1 MSEPGYTRYTL
12 RLAGEATADDL
23 EIRDLLAAL
32 QTAGWEEGDDGHTV
46 RFWLAQESASGPALR
61 PVLDQLR
68 EHGTLTSAAQ
78 EAGWQD
84 GWRRFHRPVVEGT
97 VRVRPPWYPPEPGLL
112 DVVIDTG
119 MAFGTG
125 SHFTTRL
132 CLRALQDLPRG
143 ALVDIGTG
151 SGVLALSALRLGF
164 APVWAMDNDPLSVE
178 SCLRNAT
185 ANGLEPHVLLG
196 DVTDPGLHLPP
207 AEVAVANL
215 LQGPILELARRLEA
229 ADAAA
234 WAPPRLLL
242 SGLLVEQGDEV
253 LAALGGYRLVRRDVS
268 NGWLLL
274 DLARKA

>member
-1 MSEPGYTRYTL
+1 VSEPEYLRYTL
-12 RLAGEATADDL
+12 RLAGEATTDDVV
-23 EIRDLLAAL
+23 IRDLLAAL
-32 QTAGWEEGDDGHTV
+32 QTAGWEEGDDGRTV
-46 RFWLAQESASGPALR
+46 RFWLAQESARGRDPR

-78 EAGWQD
+78 EAGWRD
-84 GWRRFHRPVVEGT
+84 GWRRFHRPVVEGR
-97 VRVRPPWYPPEPGLL
+97 VRVRPPWYPAEPGLL

-143 ALVDIGTG
+143 ALVDVGTG
-151 SGVLALSALRLGF
+151 SGVLALAALRLGF
-164 APVWAMDNDPLSVE
+164 APVWAMDNDPLAVE
-178 SCLRNAT
+178 SCLHNAR
-185 ANGLEPHVLLG
+185 ANGLEPHVSLG
-196 DVTDPGLHLPP
+196 DVLDQGLQLPP
-207 AEVAVANL
+207 ADVAVANL

-229 ADAAA
+229 ADAA

-268 NGWLLL
+268 GGWLLL
-274 DLARKA
+274 DLARRA